1 MQLTADVIVIPA
13 LSIRND
19 QQDSTVVSWIK
30 NHVTENTR
38 VLSVCDG
45 ASTAAATGLYNGKP
59 ITCHASDFAGIRKYF
74 AAPDWVQNVSV
85 AKSGNLYSTAGV
97 SNAVEGSLSVIEDL
111 FGSDIMHKAMNDI
124 NYPHEKIETSHQSIA
139 VNGRNKMT
147 AIKKIFFKRNKNLGF
162 VVENGIDEF
171 QLVSLLDTYAR
182 TFPATIT
189 TYIPNDSTVKTKY
202 GLTLI
207 YTGGTAMPK
216 IDEMH
221 MLTEYSFTNDE
232 KQLFGKAKI
241 IRYDQLKTEYPI
253 NVCLNRISDEFG
265 HKFAQLVKISLD
277 YN

>member
-1 MQLTADVIVIPA
+1 
-13 LSIRND
+13 
-19 QQDSTVVSWIK
+19 
-30 NHVTENTR
+30 
-38 VLSVCDG
+38 
-45 ASTAAATGLYNGKP
+45 
-59 ITCHASDFAGIRKYF
+59 
-74 AAPDWVQNVSV
+74 
-85 AKSGNLYSTAGV
+85 
-97 SNAVEGSLSVIEDL
+97 
-111 FGSDIMHKAMNDI
+111 
-124 NYPHEKIETSHQSIA
+124 
-139 VNGRNKMT
+139 
-147 AIKKIFFKRNKNLGF
+147 
-162 VVENGIDEF
+162 
-171 QLVSLLDTYAR
+171 VSLLDIYAR